1 MPQLDIFTYS
11 SQIFWFTV
19 IFWGLYI
26 VLFTTFIFPFA
37 FILKVRAYLSVLT
50 SGSTIANSNKFSFDS
65 SSANSVSSLF
75 SKISDLGSTLSASLD
90 VTIKSYSSL
99 ATTSFD
105 SLHTSTDFASFG
117 TYVSVSKMSKQ

>member
-37 FILKVRAYLSVLT
+37 FILKTRAYLSVLSIGSPASNT
-50 SGSTIANSNKFSFDS
+50 SKFSFDS
-65 SSANSVSSLF
+65 SNSDSVSSLF
-75 SKISDLGSTLSASLD
+75 GKVSELGNTLSSSHDITL
-90 VTIKSYSSL
+90 KSYDSL
-99 ATTSFD
+99 AATSFD
-105 SLHTSTDFASFG
+105 SLHTSTDFASFA
-117 TYVSVSKMSKQ
+117 TYVFVSRISKN